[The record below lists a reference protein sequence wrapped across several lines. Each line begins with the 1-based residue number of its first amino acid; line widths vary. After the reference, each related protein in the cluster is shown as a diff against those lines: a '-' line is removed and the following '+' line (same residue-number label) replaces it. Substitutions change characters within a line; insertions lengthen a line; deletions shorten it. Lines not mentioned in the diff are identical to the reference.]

1 MKKHTRT
8 AISLLLLLGALMANF
23 ATAHA
28 VEPRY
33 IGVAQLSATLNIS
46 SNGAASCG
54 GKAILWNGYTVDVK
68 VELKQD
74 GTTIKTWTSS
84 GSGIVSAGGTYYV
97 TSGHEYVVITTATVY
112 DSDGNIVETPSKDSV
127 KSSY

>member
-8 AISLLLLLGALMANF
+8 AISLLLLLGALMASF

-33 IGVAQLSATLNIS
+33 IGVAQLSSTLNIS
-46 SNGAASCG
+46 SSGAASCS
-54 GKAILWNGYTVDVK
+54 GKAILWAGYTADVK

-74 GTTIKTWTSS
+74 GTTIKTWTGS
-84 GSGIVSAGGTYYV
+84 GSPAASAGGTYFV
-97 TSGHEYVVITTATVY
+97 TSGHTYVVITTATVY

-127 KSSY
+127 KSFY